1 MKANSFKKLYIILF
15 LLVLFI
21 FQVYCP
27 FVAKAEEEREEGY
40 FTVYKEGT
48 SEVIFLTNRMLY
60 IGDQYLDEQNNLY
73 EVVKISKDK
82 AYAKFVKNV
91 DIQSA
96 IAQQEEKVFAQ
107 SNKTAGNS
115 KEKVI
120 AIYHT
125 HSDESYIPTDGK
137 SSIPYKGGIFKVG
150 ASLKRALE
158 EKGIKV
164 IQSSSSHDPHDS
176 MAYQRSRRTAT
187 ELLKTGPDAII
198 DVHRDGVPAEEYH
211 GEVHGKPLAK
221 VRLVVGRQNPQM
233 SAINNFAWQLKAN
246 ADKKYPGLIKGIFY
260 GKGNYNQDL
269 YPRTILVEAGTYTN
283 SRYRAQDG
291 ANILADVIATTLY
304 GEDYEKKI
312 TPKGKAITQV
322 KGENKSATKTIL
334 WIFAIAIVGG
344 GAFLVMSM
352 GGFKEFSS
360 KIKRFTGSDYTSFL
374 HQKKDKKQDNE
385 DSEDSEEK

>member
-1 MKANSFKKLYIILF
+1 
-15 LLVLFI
+15 
-21 FQVYCP
+21 
-27 FVAKAEEEREEGY
+27 
-40 FTVYKEGT
+40 
-48 SEVIFLTNRMLY
+48 
-60 IGDQYLDEQNNLY
+60 
-73 EVVKISKDK
+73 
-82 AYAKFVKNV
+82 
-91 DIQSA
+91 
-96 IAQQEEKVFAQ
+96 
-107 SNKTAGNS
+107 
-115 KEKVI
+115 
-120 AIYHT
+120 
-125 HSDESYIPTDGK
+125 
-137 SSIPYKGGIFKVG
+137 
-150 ASLKRALE
+150 
-158 EKGIKV
+158 
-164 IQSSSSHDPHDS
+164 
-176 MAYQRSRRTAT
+176 
-187 ELLKTGPDAII
+187 
-198 DVHRDGVPAEEYH
+198 
-211 GEVHGKPLAK
+211 
-221 VRLVVGRQNPQM
+221 M